1 MMKQIFGIHGIP
13 QVVHAD
19 RAVTVSL

>member
-19 RAVTVSL
+19 RAVTVRL